1 MVQIVLALVTIVIL
15 AIITFLL
22 FSARRNE
29 SAASMFG
36 IKPDLKVLGEE
47 VSRKLAEMV
56 RLDDFEAKSDM
67 MFKSIVENKK
77 RISEALDEC
86 IYGVQKSKSVVL
98 SQIKHILEGELPNIE
113 DIIEYVDFTDLQSL
127 TPSQQWE
134 VLIYKINSS
143 HRNNPIQYLNDKYN
157 IFGDKIIKNEING
170 EFQTR
175 RLFDNTD
182 LANII
187 TTEITEP
194 LKYSEMLDIIS
205 LLIYQQRYGLGIIDT
220 LRAIDVDGFNF
231 GTSGSI
237 RYRID
242 NNYTIPY
249 RTENSIWV
257 QKNAK
262 WCHFSF
268 LDFEVEGE
276 MKRVINQLVSW
287 GTSAPMTEN
296 KPYKVND
303 AYDGARIT
311 AIRPPACE
319 CWACCVRKFSSGL
332 YVKEKLLNKPMIHNW
347 ELPSGLIYYLMRGE
361 QTTAFTGQQNT
372 GKTSMMKAAMADVA
386 MVNIRILEMSFEL
399 AIRELYPWKNV
410 ITVKPTD
417 YVTSSQ
423 IQDLLKKTD
432 GYLSMVGEV
441 AEDIVAARM
450 IQFCL
455 IASAFTIFSHHARD
469 DYSLINGLA
478 NSLVA
483 CGEYENHDVAMS
495 TVLDAIKNNVHL
507 DFIKDQR
514 VIAYI
519 SEIIKLDEISP
530 YPTLR
535 ELWDKIKKELPAGT
549 SDEAIATCVSTEMN
563 REYYTRRTDRVR
575 FESRKIIVF
584 DPDDMTYKAN
594 EGYSPEALTSM
605 LSKLQGKDRSDFI
618 QFYKKNWAHVF
629 DPNVP
634 HPLYKKAAGA
644 EEFSYDS
651 DNY

>member
-1 MVQIVLALVTIVIL
+1 MANFAMDEFGADTAYVLT
-15 AIITFLL
+15 
-22 FSARRNE
+22 
-29 SAASMFG
+29 
-36 IKPDLKVLGEE
+36 
-47 VSRKLAEMV
+47 
-56 RLDDFEAKSDM
+56 
-67 MFKSIVENKK
+67 
-77 RISEALDEC
+77 
-86 IYGVQKSKSVVL
+86 Q
-98 SQIKHILEGELPNIE
+98 
-113 DIIEYVDFTDLQSL
+113 
-127 TPSQQWE
+127 
-134 VLIYKINSS
+134 
-143 HRNNPIQYLNDKYN
+143 
-157 IFGDKIIKNEING
+157 
-170 EFQTR
+170 
-175 RLFDNTD
+175 
-182 LANII
+182 
-187 TTEITEP
+187 
-194 LKYSEMLDIIS
+194 
-205 LLIYQQRYGLGIIDT
+205 
-220 LRAIDVDGFNF
+220 
-231 GTSGSI
+231 
-237 RYRID
+237 
-242 NNYTIPY
+242 
-249 RTENSIWV
+249 
-257 QKNAK
+257 
-262 WCHFSF
+262 
-268 LDFEVEGE
+268 
-276 MKRVINQLVSW
+276 
-287 GTSAPMTEN
+287 
-296 KPYKVND
+296 
-303 AYDGARIT
+303 
-311 AIRPPACE
+311 
-319 CWACCVRKFSSGL
+319 
-332 YVKEKLLNKPMIHNW
+332 KLLNKPMIHNW

-469 DYSLINGLA
+469 DYSLVNGLA

-530 YPTLR
+530 YPKLN
-535 ELWDKIKKELPAGT
+535 ELWDEVKNSLPKGT
-549 SDEAIATCVSTEMN
+549 SDEAIATCVSTAMN

-575 FESRKIIVF
+575 FDSRKIIVF

-594 EGYSPEALTSM
+594 EGYSEEALQRI
-605 LSKLQGKDRSDFI
+605 LSHLQGKDRQNFI
-618 QFYKKNWAHVF
+618 RFYKTNWAHVF
-629 DPNVP
+629 DENVP
-634 HPLYKKAAGA
+634 HPLYQKAAGA
-644 EEFSYDS
+644 EDFDYSS